1 MRVYQQRGG
10 WVIIATFL
18 AAFVLTAVPVPE
30 WAASWRPA
38 WVALVLVYWCMELP
52 ERVGIGVGWTL
63 GLLLDAL
70 TGTLLGQHALAMSVS
85 AYLAVKTR
93 RQIRVFPLV
102 QQVLVIS
109 FILASYLLMMLFVK
123 AMSGIPPQDWV
134 YAAPALSSAL
144 VWPWLFALL
153 KKVRRRAHVS

>member
-10 WVIIATFL
+10 WIIIATFL
-18 AAFVLTAVPVPE
+18 AAFVLTAMPVPE
-30 WAASWRPA
+30 WAASWRPT

-70 TGTLLGQHALAMSVS
+70 TGALLGQHALAMSVT

-93 RQIRVFPLV
+93 CQIRVFATV

-109 FILASYLLMMLFVK
+109 LLLASYLLMMLFVK

-134 YAAPALSSAL
+134 YAAPVLSGAL

>member
-10 WVIIATFL
+10 WVIIATFF
-18 AAFVLTAVPVPE
+18 AAFVLTAMPVPE
-30 WAASWRPA
+30 WAVSWRPT

-52 ERVGIGVGWTL
+52 ERVGIGVGWTS

-70 TGTLLGQHALAMSVS
+70 TGTLLGQHALAMSVT

-109 FILASYLLMMLFVK
+109 LLLASYLLMMLFVK

-144 VWPWLFALL
+144 IWPWLFALL
-153 KKVRRRAHVS
+153 KKVRRRTHVS